1 MRTRPFLFS
10 LTLVACGFSI
20 GCNRKEHNP
29 LLGTPDGSV
38 SSVQMHVRGVDNS
51 RPPDLSILFQSVAN
65 SDLDFRM
72 KDLSLGNFAVLQDG
86 VPVIPMSYAPAG
98 AYPLAVMLVMD
109 RSGSMSGDFSGIT
122 RTDAA
127 NSAAVTFLQNLPASA
142 YAGLIEFDNTV
153 QVSVGMTPNK
163 DAVIA
168 AVSSTTFGGGGTALY
183 DAIIVGA
190 EELSKATGLRLLIV
204 LTDGEDTGSSHT
216 PADAE
221 SSLLTIGTVASG
233 VIIGGDVGDT
243 TIMEGILEPTGGTVS
258 TSLDPAQLAA
268 DLNAT
273 LTSGAFDDI
282 YALTFRRRSSESN
295 IKVYVSYGSNT
306 ASVDLSVHR

>member
-1 MRTRPFLFS
+1 MRNHLFIFS
-10 LTLVACGFSI
+10 LILVACGFSI

-51 RPPDLSILFQSVAN
+51 RPPDLTILFQSVAN
-65 SDLDFRM
+65 STFRM

-86 VPVIPMSYAPAG
+86 VPGIPTSYAPAG
-98 AYPLAVMLVMD
+98 TYPFAVMIVID
-109 RSGSMSGDFSGIT
+109 RSGSMDASFSGVT
-122 RTDAA
+122 RTEAA

-142 YAGLIEFDNTV
+142 HAGLVEFHSNV
-153 QVSVGMTPNK
+153 QVTVPMTPNK

-168 AVSSTTFGGGGTALY
+168 AVSSSTFGSGGTALY
-183 DAIIVGA
+183 DAIVIGA

-204 LTDGEDTGSSHT
+204 LTDGEDTGSGHT
-216 PADAE
+216 PADAMNA
-221 SSLLTIGTVASG
+221 LLTIGTVASG
-233 VIIGGDVGDT
+233 VIIGGDVDDT
-243 TIMEGILEPTGGTVS
+243 SIMEGILEPTGGTVS
-258 TSLDPAQLAA
+258 TSLDAAQLAA
-268 DLNAT
+268 DLDAT